1 MQKKSLYA
9 SANLDLILDET
20 ENTSGGRSRARATW
34 RGLGKASEKMGGV
47 N

>member
-1 MQKKSLYA
+1 MQKKSLYV
-9 SANLDLILDET
+9 SVNLDLIPDET
-20 ENTSGGRSRARATW
+20 ENTSGGRSPARVTW